1 MTAALLGPWQ
11 RSAPGVAGCCALV
24 AVKRRA
30 LGKTRLAPL
39 LSAAERVALVRSML
53 VNVLQALQGSSGV
66 QQLVLVS
73 PERDA
78 VPEHV
83 AVYPDSGRGLNA
95 ALEQAQRA
103 LLEHGASELL
113 VLPGDLPRLRVA
125 DIDALL
131 SAGRAAGC
139 ALAPDRTGFG
149 TNALYWNPGAAGGA
163 RFQFQFGA
171 GSLRRH
177 IAEAQGLGVEAA
189 LVRRAGLALDIDTP
203 ADLQQWRALITRAH
217 EPLPPALPK
226 REPRREAR
234 G

>member
-1 MTAALLGPWQ
+1 MTAAALGPWQ
-11 RSAPGVAGCCALV
+11 RGAPGAAGCCALV

-39 LSAAERVALVRSML
+39 LSATERVALVRSML
-53 VNVLQALQGSSGV
+53 VNVLQALQDSPGV
-66 QQLVLVS
+66 QQLLLVS

-83 AVYPDSGRGLNA
+83 PVYPDSGRGLNA

-103 LLEHGASELL
+103 LFAHGARELL
-113 VLPGDLPRLRVA
+113 VLPGDLPRLRAA
-125 DIDALL
+125 DIEALL

-139 ALAPDRTGFG
+139 ALAPDRTGSG
-149 TNALYWNPGAAGGA
+149 TNALYWNPEAALGA

-177 IAEAQGLGVEAA
+177 IAEAQRLGIEAA
-189 LVRRAGLALDIDTP
+189 LVRRPGLALDIDTP
-203 ADLQQWRALITRAH
+203 ADLRQWQGFIPHAH
-217 EPLPPALPK
+217 EPLPAALPECEL
-226 REPRREAR
+226 RGEAR